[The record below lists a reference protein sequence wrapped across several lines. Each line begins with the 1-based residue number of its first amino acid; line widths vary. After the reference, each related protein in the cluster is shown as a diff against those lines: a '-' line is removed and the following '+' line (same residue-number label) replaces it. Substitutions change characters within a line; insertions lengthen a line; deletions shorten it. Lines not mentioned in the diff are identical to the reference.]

1 MYDIYVWRARAHTR
15 FSLSHAGMN
24 ISPGVGLVGAVR
36 YTMRVGP
43 VPSRPVSSAAS
54 HRGLCCPDATM
65 STGLTTAKRFGAT
78 AATSAAAKPGGL
90 KAITPCRVACRCQP
104 VWTINRMSVGGSR
117 STEPSGREAESGR
130 VSMWTPLS
138 DDCWRRGAVARSMT
152 PSPTVSRDLS
162 DVTGVAVI
170 GSAV

>member
-1 MYDIYVWRARAHTR
+1 
-15 FSLSHAGMN
+15 MN

-104 VWTINRMSVGGSR
+104 VWTINRMSVGAWEQVYR
-117 STEPSGREAESGR
+117 TEWPRGREWARLDVDAAVRRLLTTRRRRSIHDPIADR
-130 VSMWTPLS
+130 VTW
-138 DDCWRRGAVARSMT
+138 
-152 PSPTVSRDLS
+152 
-162 DVTGVAVI
+162 
-170 GSAV
+170 